1 MKTTLAYMS
10 GRQIAGT
17 IELDSERP
25 YYNVAR
31 LLVAAA
37 GNSIECY
44 HEYFKFSKK
53 FREFASWFWSNIS
66 PEHDP
71 AKKPILDKINAAQGI
86 DLDNWYW
93 ANV

>member
-17 IELDSERP
+17 IELDSEKP
-25 YYNVAR
+25 YYNIAR

-44 HEYFKFSKK
+44 HEFFKFSEKLRK
-53 FREFASWFWSNIS
+53 FARWFWSNNVKRDMIQR
-66 PEHDP
+66 
-71 AKKPILDKINAAQGI
+71 INKAQNI
-86 DLDNWYW
+86 DLLEWYW
-93 ANV
+93 INQ